1 MELTKQERFM
11 QVYEPVHERFERFC
25 KTRANAE
32 FPFKDIMHDTLVVA
46 FEKFDEL
53 KSKEAFLHFLFG
65 TAVRI
70 LANHTKNKRPEY
82 VDQFKENY
90 EHSQNGNNSIEQQF
104 EINDL
109 YKCLKELDQVTSE
122 CIILFEISGFS
133 IKEIMGIQ
141 NSSEAAV
148 KQRLSRGRKQLLSLM
163 QSLEIKTVYYEI

>member
-25 KTRANAE
+25 KTRVYGE
-32 FPFKDIMHDTLVVA
+32 FHFKDIMHDTLVVA
-46 FEKFDEL
+46 FEKFDEI
-53 KSKEAFLHFLFG
+53 KSTDVFLHFLFG
-65 TAVRI
+65 TATRI
-70 LANHTKNKRPEY
+70 LANHRKKKRPEY
-82 VDQFKENY
+82 VDQLNAKY
-90 EHSQNGNNSIEQQF
+90 ELVHNESSLIEKQF

-109 YKCLKELDQVTSE
+109 YACLKELDQVTSE

-148 KQRLSRGRKQLLSLM
+148 KQRLSRGRKQLLALM
-163 QSLEIKTVYYEI
+163 QSLERKTV

>member
-70 LANHTKNKRPEY
+70 LANHRKKKRPEY
-82 VDQFKENY
+82 LDQLNAKY
-90 EHSQNGNNSIEQQF
+90 EHVHNESSLIEKQF

-109 YKCLKELDQVTSE
+109 YACLKELDQVTSE

-141 NSSEAAV
+141 HSSEAAV

-163 QSLEIKTVYYEI
+163 QSLELKTV

>member
-11 QVYEPVHERFERFC
+11 QVYEPVHERFERYC
-25 KTRANAE
+25 KTRAYGE

-53 KSKEAFLHFLFG
+53 KSKESFLHFLFG

-70 LANHTKNKRPEY
+70 LANHRKKKRPEY
-82 VDQFKENY
+82 LDQLNAKY
-90 EHSQNGNNSIEQQF
+90 EHVHNESSLIEKQF

-109 YKCLKELDQVTSE
+109 YACLKELDQVTSE

-141 NSSEAAV
+141 NSSESAV
-148 KQRLSRGRKQLLSLM
+148 KQRLSRGRKQLLALM
-163 QSLEIKTVYYEI
+163 QSLEIKNGVL

>member
-1 MELTKQERFM
+1 MEFTKQERFM
-11 QVYEPVHERFERFC
+11 QLYEPVHERFERYC
-25 KTRANAE
+25 KTRTYGE
-32 FPFKDIMHDTLVVA
+32 FHFKDIMQDTLIVA

-65 TAVRI
+65 IATRI
-70 LANHTKNKRPEY
+70 LANHRKKKRPEY
-82 VDQFKENY
+82 VDQLNAKY
-90 EHSQNGNNSIEQQF
+90 EHVHQENTLIEKQF

-109 YKCLKELDQVTSE
+109 YTCLKELDQVTSE

-148 KQRLSRGRKQLLSLM
+148 KQRLSRGRKQLLLLM
-163 QSLEIKTVYYEI
+163 KSLEIKTV

>member
-70 LANHTKNKRPEY
+70 LANHRKKKRPEY
-82 VDQFKENY
+82 VDQLKENY

-133 IKEIMGIQ
+133 IKEIMEIQ
-141 NSSEAAV
+141 NANESAI
-148 KQRLSRGRKQLLSLM
+148 KQRLHRGRKQLLSLM
-163 QSLEIKTVYYEI
+163 QSLEPKMV

>member
-1 MELTKQERFM
+1 MEFTKQERFM
-11 QVYEPVHERFERFC
+11 QLYEPVHERFERYC
-25 KTRANAE
+25 KTRAYGE
-32 FPFKDIMHDTLVVA
+32 FHFKDIMQDTLIVA

-65 TAVRI
+65 IATRI
-70 LANHTKNKRPEY
+70 LANHRKKKRPEY
-82 VDQFKENY
+82 VDQLNAKY
-90 EHSQNGNNSIEQQF
+90 EHVHQENTLIEKQF

-109 YKCLKELDQVTSE
+109 YTCLKELDQMTSE

-148 KQRLSRGRKQLLSLM
+148 KQRLSRGRKQLLLLM
-163 QSLEIKTVYYEI
+163 KSLEIKTV

>member
-1 MELTKQERFM
+1 M
-11 QVYEPVHERFERFC
+11 Q
-25 KTRANAE
+25 
-32 FPFKDIMHDTLVVA
+32 DTLIVA

-65 TAVRI
+65 TSARI
-70 LANHTKNKRPEY
+70 LANHRKKKRPEY
-82 VDQFKENY
+82 VDQLIAKY
-90 EHSQNGNNSIEQQF
+90 EHINHENTLIEQQF

-109 YKCLKELDQVTSE
+109 YACLKELDQVTSE

-141 NSSEAAV
+141 HLSEAAV

-163 QSLEIKTVYYEI
+163 KSLELKTV

>member
-11 QVYEPVHERFERFC
+11 QVYEPVHERFERYC
-25 KTRANAE
+25 KTRAYGE

-70 LANHTKNKRPEY
+70 LANHRKKKRPEY
-82 VDQFKENY
+82 VDQLKGKY
-90 EHSQNGNNSIEQQF
+90 EHINNENTSIEKQF

-109 YKCLKELDQVTSE
+109 YACLKELDQVTSE

-148 KQRLSRGRKQLLSLM
+148 KKRLSRGRMQLLALM
-163 QSLEIKTVYYEI
+163 QSLEIKNGVL